1 MHTKTS
7 LLTATSLALLCFAS
21 SPTWAEDA
29 RAELF
34 TALDGAKSTKDLPA
48 IAKKLERKYDAAT
61 IIRLLRKGR
70 PNLPAFKKSEGT
82 VTLVD
87 KLGRST
93 DLHYVIPSK
102 PAPKGGYGVLLALHG
117 LNAPPR
123 QLFNLYRKTANDQGW
138 ILLAPHA
145 RRLPFGGS
153 KGPSGRSA
161 EANEDTMGVEPL
173 NQWYAYRS
181 YGLPMAAL
189 SKIKRHYPINTNKI
203 LLSGFSM
210 GGYATW
216 NLGLRYPDRFAALAP
231 LSGSISRQEK
241 FGLADRRSRFLVDN
255 AQRIPL
261 FFVHGA
267 QDRMVPPNSD
277 RFCRDRLKE
286 LGANF
291 IYQESP
297 SSAHGLRDWFR
308 DADKPKTL
316 NKWLTKQKRNAAP
329 KTVEHRSIGAYMNRS
344 FWLEI
349 TDSKGK
355 RASIKAEVQPNNVIE
370 VECKD
375 VTAFRVSLDPRLVQL
390 NKAVTVVCNGQ
401 RLFQG
406 KVQPS
411 ILNVARSW
419 HDREDSQLLYSH
431 SIDCVVGAKAR
442 PKTQAKARPKAQSTP
457 RAKLY

>member
-1 MHTKTS
+1 MHPRS
-7 LLTATSLALLCFAS
+7 LTALLFVACLLAAPNTGFAKDKQS
-21 SPTWAEDA
+21 DLF
-29 RAELF
+29 AELD
-34 TALDGAKSTKDLPA
+34 TVKNKKELQALAEKLSKQYDPKALVQSLQRGRVSLTPFS
-48 IAKKLERKYDAAT
+48 KK
-61 IIRLLRKGR
+61 
-70 PNLPAFKKSEGT
+70 EGS

-93 DLHYVIPSK
+93 KLHYIIPNK
-102 PAPKGGYGVLLALHG
+102 DAPKGGYGVLLALHG
-117 LNAPPR
+117 LNAPAK
-123 QLFNLYRKTANDQGW
+123 QLFNLYRKTANEQGW

-153 KGPSGRSA
+153 KAPSGRKVDG
-161 EANEDTMGVEPL
+161 NEDTMGIEPL

-203 LLSGFSM
+203 ILSGFSM

-241 FGLADRRSRFLVDN
+241 FGLADRRSRSIVDN

-267 QDRMVPPNSD
+267 QDNMVPPNSD

-297 SSAHGLRDWFR
+297 KSSHNLRYWFG
-308 DADKPKTL
+308 DAEKPKSLTT
-316 NKWLTKQKRNAAP
+316 WMTKQKRHPAP
-329 KTVEHRSIGAYMNRS
+329 KTVEHRSIGDYMNRS
-344 FWLEI
+344 YWLEI
-349 TDSKGK
+349 TDSKGSL
-355 RASIKAEVQPNNVIE
+355 ATIKATANGRNEIH
-370 VECKD
+370 VESKD
-375 VTAFRVSLDPRLVQL
+375 VKSFRVYLDQRIIQL
-390 NKAVTVVCNGQ
+390 EKPITIYSNGQ
-401 RLFQG
+401 LIYQG
-406 KVQPS
+406 YAKASV
-411 ILNVARSW
+411 LNVLRSW
-419 HDREDSQLLYSH
+419 HDREDRELIYSH
-431 SIDCVVGAKAR
+431 AVECKVGKVMAPTKNPR
-442 PKTQAKARPKAQSTP
+442 PKTKARKPQNKG
-457 RAKLY
+457 KWY